1 MLKVLEC
8 GSKAFVLSIITI
20 WIWAPTCLTISF
32 SFSSQCFPL
41 QNTTLSGL
49 IRPHAHVP
57 CTVDWSSFS
66 VVFSPL
72 QYPWTHKKKNPAR
85 LVQKNFI
92 FLLRGCCQPL
102 FLSPWNTLVCD
113 PYTRVPYCRSVILT
127 NRTRKLVLIHD
138 NHQICQPHSGLT
150 SCPNSW
156 HTYTYICVY
165 VCVCIIYIYIRICII
180 YLVSYTYNPLC
191 NIDIINYFFL
201 AEGSTLES
209 CIIFSS

>member
-1 MLKVLEC
+1 MLSLAEHNPVRSYQTSCSCALHC
-8 GSKAFVLSIITI
+8 WLILLFCSFLSS
-20 WIWAPTCLTISF
+20 PVSMD
-32 SFSSQCFPL
+32 SQ
-41 QNTTLSGL
+41 
-49 IRPHAHVP
+49 
-57 CTVDWSSFS
+57 
-66 VVFSPL
+66 
-72 QYPWTHKKKNPAR
+72 KKKSSKTST
-85 LVQKNFI
+85 KNFI